1 GRHRVHQESG
11 AAAARRHRRGVL
23 PARAGAGARRAVAVR
38 RALLGGGDADPGR
51 GRPEELRAQGAAAP
65 AARRSEQSHGQLP
78 RGKAQQCHA
87 RLAHR
92 DGPDGPGGLP
102 AVVARK
108 WPEESLHDSGRAC
121 HASPSSQGLTMNGGP
136 GFSEATQLRS
146 GASGLLKTA
155 FMRSGPQG
163 VTRTNE
169 PWAAPF
175 IRTTVELEMPLFLMS
190 SPLCALVEGSNTPT
204 MISVRMALFTGC
216 RTAAGAVRTG
226 Q

>member
-1 GRHRVHQESG
+1 ISLFRWFVGLSMDDPVWDVTVFTKNRERLLRGDIAEAFFQRVLE
-11 AAAARRHRRGVL
+11 L
-23 PARAGAGARRAVAVR
+23 ARAERLLSDEHFSVDGTLIQAWAGQKSFVR
-38 RALLGGGDADPGR
+38 KGTTP
-51 GRPEELRAQGAAAP
+51 PAP
-65 AARRSEQSHGQLP
+65 AASRSEQSPAHLP

-146 GASGLLKTA
+146 GASGLLKKD
-155 FMRSGPQG
+155 FMTSGP
-163 VTRTNE
+163 
-169 PWAAPF
+169 
-175 IRTTVELEMPLFLMS
+175 
-190 SPLCALVEGSNTPT
+190 
-204 MISVRMALFTGC
+204 
-216 RTAAGAVRTG
+216 
-226 Q
+226 